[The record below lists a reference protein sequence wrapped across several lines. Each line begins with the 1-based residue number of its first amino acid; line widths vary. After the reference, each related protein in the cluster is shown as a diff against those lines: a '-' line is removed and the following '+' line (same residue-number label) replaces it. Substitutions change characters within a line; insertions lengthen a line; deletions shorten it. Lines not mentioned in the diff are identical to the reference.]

1 MRRDQLEH
9 IIRAAAA
16 VTGENEFIVV
26 GSQAILGQYPDA
38 PAPLLISMEADL
50 YPPAQPQMSDFIDGS
65 LGPDT
70 LFDKTHGIHADGVS
84 PNTATLPA
92 GWADRLIPICNAN
105 TNGATGWCIEVHDIA
120 IAKYAAGRGKDL
132 RYTADLWEAALL
144 DPETLAERLR
154 NTEFKPTD
162 KPRDWIEATI
172 RRHRHLHDTGR
183 RPRVP
188 SAQAPSRAAADVIA
202 RRTPMPNSGAAP
214 RAPRSK
220 PGRDRD

>member
-84 PNTATLPA
+84 PSTATLPA

-105 TNGATGWCIEVHDIA
+105 TNGATGWRIEVHDIA
-120 IAKYAAGRGKDL
+120 IAKYAAGREKDL
-132 RYTADLWEAALL
+132 RYTADLWEAPCSTPRRSQSGCAT
-144 DPETLAERLR
+144 PSSNR
-154 NTEFKPTD
+154 PTSH
-162 KPRDWIEATI
+162 ATGS
-172 RRHRHLHDTGR
+172 RPPSVATDTCTTPGVGPASPPPKHR
-183 RPRVP
+183 RVP
-188 SAQAPSRAAADVIA
+188 P
-202 RRTPMPNSGAAP
+202 P
-214 RAPRSK
+214 K
-220 PGRDRD
+220 